1 MDIRRNGRRASRHPS
16 ISSTMAC
23 HPRIQRAP
31 GLVGYERL
39 PFVQRDDELTRQRT
53 VDRRRGERDELRHLV
68 GTGARSRPLRQG
80 VPCGGTPGEGEGL
93 RVLRPAAY
101 FITQA
106 VNSDIDTATVSR
118 IAGHA
123 TVAFTLQVYFH
134 PPEETAAP
142 LAASVEATLGSSLS
156 AL

>member
-1 MDIRRNGRRASRHPS
+1 M
-16 ISSTMAC
+16 
-23 HPRIQRAP
+23 
-31 GLVGYERL
+31 
-39 PFVQRDDELTRQRT
+39 
-53 VDRRRGERDELRHLV
+53 
-68 GTGARSRPLRQG
+68 
-80 VPCGGTPGEGEGL
+80 
-93 RVLRPAAY
+93 
-101 FITQA
+101 QA